1 MSAPPSMADSPPL
14 LERPADDV
22 QARRPATRVSLSR
35 VGVTGLE
42 RVVHLRPGTAG
53 AELFAADLE
62 CYVDLRGD
70 QRGAHM
76 SRFSETVGAAVD
88 EVVLSGAFRAEVLA
102 GRVAEHVRDRQGARR
117 AEVRIAARYPEQ
129 RTTPASSLPT
139 QETFTLLGTAVAG
152 ELGTRRAVGVEAQGI
167 TACPCAQELVS
178 ARARARLEEEGFSGG
193 EIERILRAVPV
204 ATHNQRGIGTLWIGS
219 AGAEDDD
226 AVDAR
231 DLLRIIEAS
240 MSSEIYGLM
249 KRADEVEVVERAHR
263 RPRFVEDC
271 VREMVRMSAERFASV
286 EGAYLH
292 ARQRNLESIHRHDV
306 VAERYGMI
314 TDLAE
319 EISEGPPAPHL
330 PMADWLEGGAP
341 SSD

>member
-1 MSAPPSMADSPPL
+1 MADQPPL
-14 LERPADDV
+14 LDRPADDV

-42 RVVHLRPGTAG
+42 RAVHLRPGTAG
-53 AELFAADLE
+53 AELFSADLE

-88 EVVLSGAFRAEVLA
+88 EVALSGTFRAEVLA
-102 GRVAEHVRDRQGARR
+102 GRVAERVLDLQGARR

-129 RTTPASSLPT
+129 RTTPASGLPT
-139 QETFTLLGTAVAG
+139 QETFTLLGAAVAG
-152 ELGTRRAVGVEAQGI
+152 ELDTRRAVGVEAQGI
-167 TACPCAQELVS
+167 TACPCAQELVT
-178 ARARARLEEEGFSGG
+178 ARARARLEEEGFGDE

-204 ATHNQRGIGTLWIGS
+204 ATHNQRGVGTLWVGS
-219 AGAEDDD
+219 TGPEDDH

-231 DLLRIIEAS
+231 ELLTIIESS

-249 KRADEVEVVERAHR
+249 KRSDEVEVVERAHR

-271 VREMVRMSAERFASV
+271 VREMVRMSAERFGSL
-286 EGAYLH
+286 EGAHLH

-306 VAERYGMI
+306 VAERYGLI
-314 TDLAE
+314 ADLAA
-319 EISEGPPAPHL
+319 EIAEGPSARHL
-330 PMADWLEGGAP
+330 SMADWLEGVSL
-341 SSD
+341 SSG